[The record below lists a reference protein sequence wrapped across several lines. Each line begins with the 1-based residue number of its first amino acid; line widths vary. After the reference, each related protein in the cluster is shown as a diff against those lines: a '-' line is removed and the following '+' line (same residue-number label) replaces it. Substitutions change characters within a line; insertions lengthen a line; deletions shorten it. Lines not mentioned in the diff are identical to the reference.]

1 MQKSKHILFLWEPPH
16 ALEYSVRRQRLGLK
30 KLFSCP
36 KQEKSLTISKKY
48 DNIKLPTM
56 AGTRTV
62 DNTFSQALTLGW
74 IVVAIT
80 TMARMR
86 VCSTSIEPMLV
97 AGRIIRSAPCFLWHY
112 GLEVVKKY
120 FFKTQN
126 RRFMTKYLYPN
137 SLKFDS
143 NLHK

>member
-1 MQKSKHILFLWEPPH
+1 M
-16 ALEYSVRRQRLGLK
+16 GLK

-62 DNTFSQALTLGW
+62 DNTWSQARTLGW

-86 VCSTSIEPMLV
+86 VCSTSIVSMDGTTP
-97 AGRIIRSAPCFLWHY
+97 IIRSAPCFLP
-112 GLEVVKKY
+112 GSCEATL
-120 FFKTQN
+120 
-126 RRFMTKYLYPN
+126 
-137 SLKFDS
+137 
-143 NLHK
+143 

>member
-1 MQKSKHILFLWEPPH
+1 M
-16 ALEYSVRRQRLGLK
+16 RRQRLGLK

-48 DNIKLPTM
+48 GNIKLPTM

-62 DNTFSQALTLGW
+62 DNTFSQALTLGL

-86 VCSTSIEPMLV
+86 VCSTSIVTMDGATP
-97 AGRIIRSAPCFLWHY
+97 IIRSAPCFLPLNY
-112 GLEVVKKY
+112 GLKIVKKY
-120 FFKTQN
+120 FFKTQK
-126 RRFMTKYLYPN
+126 RFLIKYLYHN
-137 SLKFDS
+137 SLKFSS
-143 NLHK
+143 NLEYPG